1 MAAEN
6 PPLTG
11 RATPAG
17 CARLAARRLAEDPTL
32 AETAYRLLGT
42 TGLTCAKIGFGGYR
56 LLADEA
62 DHRRALVAALAEGC
76 NLFDTAANYGGGGSE
91 QLIGAVVAEAVGAGR
106 LARDEVVIVT
116 KAGYLQ
122 GELLAEVR
130 HGGGEADEG
139 RGVVPLSEGCWH
151 SLDPDHL
158 ALSLAASLGRLGV
171 ETVDYLLLHNPEVYL
186 THHLGARPS
195 EVVAEELYAAVE
207 AAFAFCERQVAAG
220 RIGGYGVSSNTVA
233 GAADDP
239 SRLDLVRLYQAAE
252 RAAAALHGS
261 AARPH
266 FDLLQ
271 LPYNLLE
278 TEAATRA
285 DTILDGEAVS
295 VLATAARLGLAVV
308 TNRPLNALPPSGG
321 MIRLASADPELQR
334 DPEIALEET
343 LTEVAAAEA
352 EIDALLAASETEER
366 FAGGNLLSLATDLP
380 AALAEIQGTAQWE
393 QIARQAILPN
403 VQKMGRFLHRHL
415 KGQAG
420 WQESLDR
427 YLKAVQALLPRVEE
441 AVVAR
446 SLARNEALRERL
458 ATVIGPRGGAMS
470 LSQIAL
476 AFATS
481 TPGVAATLCGMRQVA
496 YVTDACALLAE
507 EPLADPL
514 ALAACA
520 RG

>member
-1 MAAEN
+1 MAAERS
-6 PPLTG
+6 PLTG

-17 CARLAARRLAEDPTL
+17 CARLAARRRAEDSTL
-32 AETAYRLLGT
+32 TETAYRPLGA

-56 LLADEA
+56 LLAEDA

-91 QLIGAVVAEAVGAGR
+91 QLIGAVLAEAVAAGR

-122 GELLAEVR
+122 GELLDAVR
-130 HGGGEADEG
+130 QGGAEADG
-139 RGVVPLSEGCWH
+139 AAGVVPLSEGCWH

-158 ALSLAASLGRLGV
+158 ARSLAASLDRLGV

-186 THHLGARPS
+186 THHLGSRPS
-195 EVVAEELYAAVE
+195 AVVADELYATVE
-207 AAFAFCERQVAAG
+207 AAFAFCEHQVAAG

-233 GAADDP
+233 GGADDP
-239 SRLDLVRLYQAAE
+239 SRLDLGRLYRAA
-252 RAAAALHGS
+252 AQAAALHGS
-261 AARPH
+261 TGRPH

-278 TEAATRA
+278 PEAATRA

-295 VLATAARLGLAVV
+295 VLAAAARLGLAVV

-321 MIRLASADPELQR
+321 MIRLASADPELER
-334 DPEIALEET
+334 DPQIALEET
-343 LTEVAAAEA
+343 LTAVAEAEA

-366 FAGGNLLSLATDLP
+366 FAGGNLLSLARDLP
-380 AALAEIQGTAQWE
+380 TALAEIQGVAQWE

-415 KGQAG
+415 KGQGG
-420 WQESLDR
+420 WQEALDR

-458 ATVIGPRGGAMS
+458 AAVIGPRGGTMS

-481 TPGVAATLCGMRQVA
+481 TPGVAAALCGMRQVA

-507 EPLADPL
+507 APLADPS